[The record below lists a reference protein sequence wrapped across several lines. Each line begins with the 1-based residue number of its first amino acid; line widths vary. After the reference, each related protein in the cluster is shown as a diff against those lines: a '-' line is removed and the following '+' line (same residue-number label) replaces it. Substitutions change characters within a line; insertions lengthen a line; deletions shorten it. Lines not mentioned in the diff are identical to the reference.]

1 MSEITFRKDKYMFS
15 TRNIKKNLDKNI
27 LKKEIST
34 FIKELRKFKVDLK
47 SLSSEEFNLEERNL
61 ILNIAYFL
69 VDEEVLLRKI
79 INRRELKTKVIAK
92 KTGFSNEKI
101 ISWSNYLIAYLILLY
116 NADYT
121 NLAMY
126 LNINFK
132 DLENLAV
139 IKGTKGEEIV
149 HKGLVMLEG
158 KKSTIILTKEGE
170 FIRIKTRCE
179 NKVGE
184 ELSGKEKKTL
194 RHYRKLIVSV
204 ALIAFIL
211 IGSVTFLYKQQ
222 ETTILIQGTSKVKIG
237 LNRFDRIVYSYS
249 PTEKGTILITEL
261 KLENKKFEDGMISIL
276 KGFEEEDMLPPNR
289 IVDVYITGK
298 MVDTVDLNKVTEYV
312 ESVNKDDNVK
322 NNFRIKINNSG
333 YEKKN

>member
-1 MSEITFRKDKYMFS
+1 MSEVTFRKDKYMFS
-15 TRNIKKNLDKNI
+15 TRNIKKFLDKNI
-27 LKKEIST
+27 LKKEINT

-47 SLSSEEFNLEERNL
+47 SLSNEEFNLEERNL

-79 INRRELKTKVIAK
+79 INRRELPTKVIAK
-92 KTGFSNEKI
+92 KTGFNHDKI
-101 ISWSNYLIAYLILLY
+101 LNWSGYIIAYIVLLY
-116 NADYT
+116 SADYT

-139 IKGTKGEEIV
+139 IKGTKGEDV
-149 HKGLVMLEG
+149 VYKGLVMLEG
-158 KKSTIILTKEGE
+158 KKSTIILTKEGQ
-170 FIRIKTRCE
+170 FVRIKTRCE
-179 NKVGE
+179 DKIGE

-194 RHYRKLIVSV
+194 RHYRKLVISV
-204 ALIAFIL
+204 VLIAIIL
-211 IGSVTFLYKQQ
+211 IGSFTFIYKQQ

-249 PTEKGTILITEL
+249 PTEKGNILVTGL
-261 KLENKKFEDGMISIL
+261 KLDNEKFEDGMISIL
-276 KGFEEEDMLPPNR
+276 KGFEEEDMMPPNR
-289 IVDVYITGK
+289 VVDIYITGK
-298 MVDTVDLNKVTEYV
+298 MVDTVELNKVTSYV
-312 ESVNKDDNVK
+312 DSINKDDNPK

>member
-1 MSEITFRKDKYMFS
+1 MSEVTFRKDKYMFS

-27 LKKEIST
+27 LKKEISA
-34 FIKELRKFKVDLK
+34 FIKELRKFKVNIK
-47 SLSSEEFNLEERNL
+47 NLSNESFNLEERNL

-79 INRRELKTKVIAK
+79 LNKRELSTKVIAK

-101 ISWSNYLIAYLILLY
+101 INWSNYIIAYVLLLY
-116 NADYT
+116 NANYT

-132 DLENLAV
+132 DLESLAV
-139 IKGTKGEEIV
+139 IKGTKDEDV
-149 HKGLVMLEG
+149 VYKGLVVLEG
-158 KKSTIILTKEGE
+158 KNSTIILTKEGQ
-170 FIRIKTRCE
+170 FVRIKTRCE

-194 RHYRKLIVSV
+194 RHYRKIIISV
-204 ALIAFIL
+204 ALIAFVL
-211 IGSVTFLYKQQ
+211 IGGFAFIYKQQ
-222 ETTILIQGTSKVKIG
+222 ETIILIQGTSKVKIG
-237 LNRFDRIVYSYS
+237 LNRFNRIVYSYS
-249 PTEKGTILITEL
+249 PTEKGNILVTEL
-261 KLENKKFEDGMISIL
+261 KLNNNKFQDGMIAIL
-276 KGFEEEDMLPPNR
+276 KGFEESDMIPPNR
-289 IVDVYITGK
+289 VVNIYITGK
-298 MVDTVDLNKVTEYV
+298 MVDTTDLNNVTAYV
-312 ESVNKDDNVK
+312 DGVNKDDNVN

>member
-1 MSEITFRKDKYMFS
+1 MSEVTFRKDKYMFS

-139 IKGTKGEEIV
+139 IKGTKGEEVV

-158 KKSTIILTKEGE
+158 KKST
-170 FIRIKTRCE
+170 RIKTRCE

-194 RHYRKLIVSV
+194 RHYKTLIVSV
-204 ALIAFIL
+204 ALIAFVL

-312 ESVNKDDNVK
+312 ESVNKDDNAK